1 MLDVISEL
9 LAKEG
14 IGLVRPVPLA
24 DCHIVRPYLLERA
37 GIAEGTVFL
46 FAIPY
51 LSPSADKSRNLSAY
65 AVPRDYH
72 AYLTELS
79 ERILPVLREKY
90 PDERFALFGDHS
102 PISELHAAGV
112 SGLGVLGKNRM
123 LITKPYSSFVFLAE
137 IITSYR
143 YDCRAVKPGTCM
155 GCGRCTNA
163 CAYLGR
169 GEGECLSA
177 LSQKKGTLT
186 KEEEDALL
194 FGGSVWGCDRC
205 QEVCPYTDAAR
216 RAGTLYTTIP
226 YFLTDTITHLTS
238 EEVRAMREDEFSH
251 RAFAWRGKA
260 TILRNLALFEEAQ
273 ARGTG
278 NADETTGGDGTAA
291 DGQDATTNGENAAT
305 DGQDTAMN
313 GQDATAD
320 GEGTVEDGQDT
331 RMNEENT
338 AAGGQDAATNE
349 ENTAKEKNSSGG
361 DGKENTPC

>member
-14 IGLVRPVPLA
+14 IGLVCPVPLA
-24 DCHIVRPYLLERA
+24 DCHITRPYLLERA
-37 GIAEGTVFL
+37 GIADGTVFL

-51 LSPSADKSRNLSAY
+51 LSSAADKSRNLSAY

-79 ERILPVLREKY
+79 ERLLPILREKY

-123 LITKPYSSFVFLAE
+123 LITRLYSSFVFLAE

-143 YDCRAVKPGTCM
+143 YDCHAAEPGTCI
-155 GCGRCTNA
+155 GCGRCTAA
-163 CAYLGR
+163 CSYLGR

-194 FGGSVWGCDRC
+194 SGGSVWGCDRC

-238 EEVRAMREDEFSH
+238 EEVRAMPDDAFSH

-278 NADETTGGDGTAA
+278 NADETTGGDGTAV
-291 DGQDATTNGENAAT
+291 DGQNPATNGENAAT
-305 DGQDTAMN
+305 GGQNTA
-313 GQDATAD
+313 T
-320 GEGTVEDGQDT
+320 
-331 RMNEENT
+331 NEEN
-338 AAGGQDAATNE
+338 AAGGGQVAATNE

>member
-14 IGLVRPVPLA
+14 IGLVCPVPLA
-24 DCHIVRPYLLERA
+24 DCHITRPYLLERA
-37 GIAEGTVFL
+37 GIADGTVFL

-51 LSPSADKSRNLSAY
+51 LSPAADKSRNLSAY

-79 ERILPVLREKY
+79 ERLLPILREKY

-123 LITKPYSSFVFLAE
+123 LITRLYSSFVFLAE

-143 YDCRAVKPGTCM
+143 YDCHAVEPGTCM
-155 GCGRCTNA
+155 GCGRCTTA

-205 QEVCPYTDAAR
+205 QEVCPYTAAAR

-238 EEVRAMREDEFSH
+238 EEVRAMPDDAFSH

-260 TILRNLALFEEAQ
+260 TILRNLMLFERAQ
-273 ARGTG
+273 ACGTG
-278 NADETTGGDGTAA
+278 NAGKNATGEENNAAGRQDAGTNEETAVA
-291 DGQDATTNGENAAT
+291 DGQDAAK
-305 DGQDTAMN
+305 
-313 GQDATAD
+313 
-320 GEGTVEDGQDT
+320 
-331 RMNEENT
+331 NEETAVTDEKNA
-338 AAGGQDAATNE
+338 AAGGT
-349 ENTAKEKNSSGG
+349 SSDDG
-361 DGKENTPC
+361 GKEHTPC

>member
-14 IGLVRPVPLA
+14 IGLVCPVPLA
-24 DCHIVRPYLLERA
+24 DCHITRPYLLERA
-37 GIAEGTVFL
+37 GIADGTVFL

-51 LSPSADKSRNLSAY
+51 LSPAADKSRNLSAY
-65 AVPRDYH
+65 AAPRDYH

-79 ERILPVLREKY
+79 ERLLPILREKY
-90 PDERFALFGDHS
+90 PDERFTLFGDHS

-143 YDCRAVKPGTCM
+143 YDCHTVEPGTCM
-155 GCGRCTNA
+155 GCGRCTAA
-163 CAYLGR
+163 CSYLGR

-177 LSQKKGTLT
+177 LSQKKGALT

-194 FGGSVWGCDRC
+194 SGGSVWGCDRC

-238 EEVRAMREDEFSH
+238 EEVRAMPEDEFSH

-260 TILRNLALFEEAQ
+260 TILRNLMLFERAQ

-278 NADETTGGDGTAA
+278 NADETTGGDGTAV
-291 DGQDATTNGENAAT
+291 DGQNPATNGENAAT
-305 DGQDTAMN
+305 GGQDTA
-313 GQDATAD
+313 T
-320 GEGTVEDGQDT
+320 
-331 RMNEENT
+331 NEEN
-338 AAGGQDAATNE
+338 AAGGGQVAATNE

-361 DGKENTPC
+361 DGKEHTPC